1 MYGCVFYVSSPCT
14 GPRDLPNVL
23 RALTNI
29 QYKWEFL
36 AIQFGL
42 PRRIIETARNN
53 YPRDPNGCLMYVLEQ
68 WLKGNYDT
76 EQFSHPSWRRVYEVT
91 AEPAGGDNRA
101 LALKIAT
108 ADVRFIEPE
117 G

>member
-1 MYGCVFYVSSPCT
+1 MYCCVFYPHPCT
-14 GPRDLPNVL
+14 GPCDLPNVL

-29 QYKWEFL
+29 RYSWEHL

-42 PRRIIETARNN
+42 PRRITETAWNN
-53 YPRDPNGCLMYVLEQ
+53 YPRDSKGCLMYVLEQ
-68 WLKGNYDT
+68 WLEGNYDT
-76 EQFSHPSWRRVYEVT
+76 EQFGHPSWRRVCEVV
-91 AEPAGGDNRA
+91 AEPAGGDNRSMA
-101 LALKIAT
+101 HEIAA

>member
-1 MYGCVFYVSSPCT
+1 MYDCVVYIPTPCS
-14 GPRDLPNVL
+14 GPHDLPNVL

-42 PRRIIETARNN
+42 PRRIIENARNN
-53 YPRDPNGCLMYVLEQ
+53 YPRDHNGCLMYVLEQ
-68 WLKGNYDT
+68 WLEGNHDT
-76 EQFSHPSWRRVYEVT
+76 EQFGHPSWRRVCEVA
-91 AEPAGGDNRA
+91 AEPAGGDNRS
-101 LALKIAT
+101 LALKIAS
-108 ADVRFIEPE
+108 ADVKFIELE

>member
-1 MYGCVFYVSSPCT
+1 MYSFVFYISSPCT
-14 GPRDLPNVL
+14 GPCDLPNVHK
-23 RALTNI
+23 ALTDI

-68 WLKGNYDT
+68 WLEGNYDA
-76 EQFSHPSWRRVYEVT
+76 EQFGHPSWRRVCKVT
-91 AEPAGGDNRA
+91 AEHAGGDNRS
-101 LALKIAT
+101 LALKIAS
-108 ADVRFIEPE
+108 ADVKFIELE